1 MLSQVVIVL
10 GLASAVLGQVTLQP
24 STIRTG
30 RPGLPTITVTSTATE
45 TETETETLTKTE
57 SYISETTV
65 TSTVI
70 STSVSTSV
78 STSKVTDTVS
88 VTSTVTKP
96 CVTCPTLT
104 RTATACKSCF
114 VPQCTTTQVVTRPVG
129 CDGALPTA
137 TVSFPCSDPD
147 ACNKIGCTTVY
158 DIKSAVY

>member
-1 MLSQVVIVL
+1 MLSQVVIAL

-24 STIRTG
+24 STIKTG
-30 RPGLPTITVTSTATE
+30 RPGLPTATVTSTATK
-45 TETETETLTKTE
+45 TETATVTKTE

-88 VTSTVTKP
+88 VTKTVTKP

-147 ACNKIGCTTVY
+147 ACNNIGCTTVY
-158 DIKSAVY
+158 DIKTAA